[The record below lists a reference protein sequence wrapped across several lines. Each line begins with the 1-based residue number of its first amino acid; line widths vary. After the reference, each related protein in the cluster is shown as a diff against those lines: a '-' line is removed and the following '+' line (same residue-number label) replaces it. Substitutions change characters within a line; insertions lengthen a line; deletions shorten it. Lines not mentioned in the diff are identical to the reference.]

1 MPLSAKALATIRLV
15 CTLNKDRR
23 RLRRLIKAQR
33 DLLNMTLALKTLL
46 LHGRA
51 RLAATS
57 ASAQLDA
64 EILLSHVLN
73 SDRAHLYANPDR
85 ILSTAQAEAYG
96 RLLEARSAGQPVAQL
111 TGQRE
116 FWSLPL
122 QITADVLS
130 PRPETEL
137 LVETA
142 LLHIPLHD
150 SCDALD
156 LGTGSGA
163 IAVAIATERSACRLA
178 ATDASVA
185 ALGVARA
192 NAARLCPDR
201 IEFVTG
207 SWFAPLAGRAFDV
220 IVSNPPYVSIHHG
233 ALTDPELAFEPP
245 QALYSGADGLDDI
258 RVIVTAAPQYLRPGG
273 CLLLEHGFDQAVAV
287 VALLAQAGFADCQ
300 TVADLAGQPRVSFG
314 RLPHAAT
321 ATRNSAGN

>member
-1 MPLSAKALATIRLV
+1 MNMPLS
-15 CTLNKDRR
+15 
-23 RLRRLIKAQR
+23 
-33 DLLNMTLALKTLL
+33 LKSLL
-46 LHGRA
+46 LQGRA

-57 ASAQLDA
+57 ESAQLDA
-64 EILLSHVLN
+64 EILLGHVLD

-85 ILSTAQAEAYG
+85 ILSPAQAEAYSQ
-96 RLLEARSAGQPVAQL
+96 LLTARSAGQPVAQL

-122 QITADVLS
+122 QITPDVLS

-142 LLHIPLHD
+142 LVHIPLHAA
-150 SCDALD
+150 CDVLD

-163 IAVAIATERSACRLA
+163 IAIAIATERRSCRVT
-178 ATDASVA
+178 ATDASDA
-185 ALGVARA
+185 ALAVAHA
-192 NAARLCPDR
+192 NAARLCPGR

-207 SWFAPLAGRAFDV
+207 SWFTPLAGRKFDV
-220 IVSNPPYVSIHHG
+220 IVSNPPYVSIHQG

-258 RVIVTAAPQYLRPGG
+258 RVIVANAPQHLRPGG
-273 CLLLEHGFDQAVAV
+273 CLLLEHGFDQAAAV
-287 VALLAQAGFADCQ
+287 IALLTQAGFAYCR
-300 TVADLAGQPRVSFG
+300 TLSDLAGQLRVSSG

-321 ATRNSAGN
+321 ASSNATANQRDAN